1 MKPRSPSCRPP
12 TKKPTCSRHKGK
24 GRRNAPLFKMNDVP
38 TALYCITSST
48 TPTKYYFGITRRP
61 VTRLREHKVKARG
74 GSTSKLARAIRKRG
88 ESTFRMHVLK
98 WFPSRAKAADAER
111 EIISAYGGPSSPFL
125 WNGTN
130 GGDAGFGYDGETL
143 ERIKRAQRISFM
155 MPEAKIRRS
164 AASKVAWEEKTDRL
178 LHSEAVKAS
187 ITREVIERRTASFLK
202 TRRSVSSLLRNSFFI
217 RGRNSKEPGDCVVY
231 FGVREAMRDGFDESG
246 IYKVLN
252 GKASLC
258 GGFFWEK
265 IPNHDGFAARP
276 DLFEE
281 LINCPAF

>member
-1 MKPRSPSCRPP
+1 MSDM
-12 TKKPTCSRHKGK
+12 
-24 GRRNAPLFKMNDVP
+24 A

-88 ESTFRMHVLK
+88 ESTFRMVVLK
-98 WFPSRAKAADAER
+98 WFPSRANAADAER
-111 EIISAYGGPSSPFL
+111 EIISAYGGPSSQFL

-143 ERIKRAQRISFM
+143 ERIKNAQRISYLRPDF
-155 MPEAKIRRS
+155 KNRRS
-164 AASKVAWEEKTDRL
+164 AASRRAWKEKTDRAS
-178 LHSEAVKAS
+178 HSAAVKAA
-187 ITREVIERRTASFLK
+187 ITDDVIERRSASLVK
-202 TRRSVSSLLRNSFFI
+202 TRRSVSSLLKNSFFI
-217 RGRNSKEPGDCVVY
+217 RGQNAKDASECMVY
-231 FGVREAMRDGFDESG
+231 FGVREAMRYGFDESG

-252 GKASLC
+252 GKAKIC

-265 IPNHDGFAARP
+265 IPNHEGFAARP

-281 LINCPAF
+281 LINCQVF